1 MYQFYLEG
9 LYRDSDSKPAFFLS
23 SKSQT
28 EIDSTMI
35 NYHVLQA
42 FNTFNKSI
50 KPEYAFNLPLP
61 NLRNY
66 FLKRTKLA
74 RTVDQAYFALKA
86 LKQTSVAAPFLEL
99 ANASEID
106 IGQVEKTSANY

>member
-1 MYQFYLEG
+1 LEG

-23 SKSQT
+23 TKSQT
-28 EIDSTMI
+28 DIDSTLL

-42 FNTFNKSI
+42 FQTFNKFI
-50 KPEYAFNLPLP
+50 KPEYAFSLPIP

-74 RTVDQAYFALKA
+74 SNVHQAYFALKA
-86 LKQTSVAAPFLEL
+86 LKQTS
-99 ANASEID
+99 
-106 IGQVEKTSANY
+106 